1 MPFVYIVG
9 ILTQKN
15 AKKQKEKN
23 EMTLDNDN
31 KKGIFT

>member
-15 AKKQKEKN
+15 AKKRKEN
-23 EMTLDNDN
+23 GEMKLDNDN

>member
-15 AKKQKEKN
+15 AKKQN
-23 EMTLDNDN
+23 ENSEMKFDNDN

>member
-15 AKKQKEKN
+15 AKKKEKS
-23 EMTLDNDN
+23 EMKLDNDN